1 MLNRAN
7 VEIERKRYTARMV
20 SLVVFFR
27 RGCFRFAHRALFGS
41 QRGVIASAIQEPIE
55 NEC

>member
-7 VEIERKRYTARMV
+7 VEIERKRYAARIG

-27 RGCFRFAHRALFGS
+27 RGCFRFARRAVFGS
-41 QRGVIASAIQEPIE
+41 QRGVIASAIREPIE